1 MVKSN
6 EEGDHPMNQTELSF
20 ELPQPKKQEVIE
32 KVLPQLRQ
40 IFGEHIVRIVS
51 FDHDELSYI
60 NLAVLLK
67 DYSTELYK
75 NDMPAVHAVT
85 ESINGDVCLLSVIA
99 IDNDTLKNHVLFPEI
114 NAGTEIYRA

>member
-1 MVKSN
+1 
-6 EEGDHPMNQTELSF
+6 MNQTELSY

-32 KVLPQLRQ
+32 KVLPQLCQ

-51 FDHDELSYI
+51 FDHDEMSYI
-60 NLAVLLK
+60 NLAVLLN

-85 ESINGDVCLLSVIA
+85 ESINENVCLLSVIA
-99 IDNDTLKNHVLFPEI
+99 IDNDALKNHVLFPEI
-114 NAGTEIYRA
+114 NTGTMIYSK

>member
-1 MVKSN
+1 MRK
-6 EEGDHPMNQTELSF
+6 EIPPMNQTELSF

-32 KVLPQLRQ
+32 KVLPQLLH
-40 IFGEHIVRIVS
+40 IFGKHVVRIVS
-51 FDHDELSYI
+51 FDHDDLSYI

-75 NDMPAVHAVT
+75 NDMPVVHAVT

>member
-6 EEGDHPMNQTELSF
+6 EEGDPPMNQTELSF

-32 KVLPQLRQ
+32 KVLPQLLH
-40 IFGEHIVRIVS
+40 IFGKHVVRIVS
-51 FDHDELSYI
+51 FDHDDLSYI

-75 NDMPAVHAVT
+75 NDMSAVHAVT
-85 ESINGDVCLLSVIA
+85 ESINKDICMLSVIP
-99 IDNDTLKNHVLFPEI
+99 INNDTFKEHVLFPEI
-114 NAGTEIYRA
+114 NAGTLVYNK

>member
-1 MVKSN
+1 
-6 EEGDHPMNQTELSF
+6 MNQIELSY

-32 KVLPQLRQ
+32 KVLPQLLH
-40 IFGEHIVRIVS
+40 IFGKYVVRIVS
-51 FDHDELSYI
+51 FDHDDLSYI

-85 ESINGDVCLLSVIA
+85 ESINENVCLLSVIA